1 MDISCDVIRDILPLY
16 AEDLASPATR
26 ELVES
31 HLSGCEGCSQELER
45 LKEAQKIPVDTDVHS
60 LRRVS
65 AGLRNRRI
73 LTVVCV
79 VMTLV
84 SLIWSGM
91 VFMTTP
97 IALSYEDAIES
108 VELREDGALAIDR
121 ARGCIG
127 TGSWSFPDSHD
138 EFAYVSSTRYDWLRG
153 KWEDRQISQM
163 SEDELEDYVQK
174 RYVKQHL
181 TQEDWDR
188 FYTVS
193 TRYCFVNE
201 QGGLYISYTPELE
214 DQVQE
219 QCGPYTQ
226 TDHNYDLWY
235 VDGDGTMT
243 LLWGG
248 GDGETNPDVALSYR
262 NDVAFLYL
270 TAFVA
275 SVLVAAAAF
284 LGIRFLPNPRLK
296 PHLRILGTVAASL
309 AAALLIVSGFDLSDP
324 TGQRS
329 YFWGQHL
336 LSVTVLLAVTA
347 LLWQWLHAMDKQR

>member
-45 LKEAQKIPVDTDVHS
+45 LKKAQKIPVDTDVHS

-91 VFMTTP
+91 VFMVTP
-97 IALSYEDAIES
+97 IALSYENAIES
-108 VELREDGALAIDR
+108 VELREDGALAIDLSG
-121 ARGCIG
+121 ARIG
-127 TGSWSFPDSHD
+127 TGWMSYPESDIDLF
-138 EFAYVSSTRYDWLRG
+138 FALTTPYDWLLA

-188 FYTVS
+188 FYSVETL
-193 TRYCFVNE
+193 YCFVNE
-201 QGGLYISYTPELE
+201 QGNLYISGIPELE
-214 DQVQE
+214 ETIQE
-219 QCGPYTQ
+219 QKGPYTQ

-248 GDGETNPDVALSYR
+248 GDGETNPDVAVSDR

-284 LGIRFLPNPRLK
+284 LCIRFLPNPKLK
-296 PHLRILGTVAASL
+296 PHLRILGTIGASL

-324 TGQRS
+324 TGQRC

-347 LLWQWLHAMDKQR
+347 LLWQWLHALDKQR